1 MNRSAAT
8 WFEIPTT
15 DFERAVRFYE
25 TIFQITMQRMEIPG
39 AQEPIPMA
47 FFPSEGDGSGGAL
60 VYIKEH
66 KPATAGPL
74 LYLNAEP
81 DLTAILGRVET
92 AGGQI
97 IMGKSELPNSFGY
110 MAIFIDTEG
119 NHMALHARLH

>member
-15 DFERAVRFYE
+15 NFERAVKFYE
-25 TIFQITMQRMEIPG
+25 SIFHITMQRMETPG

-47 FFPSEGDGSGGAL
+47 FFPTEGDGSGGAL
-60 VYIKEH
+60 VYIQEH

-74 LYLNAEP
+74 LYLNAQP
-81 DLTAILGRVET
+81 DLTAILERVES
-92 AGGQI
+92 AGGHI

-110 MAIFIDTEG
+110 MAIFIDSEG
-119 NHMALHARLH
+119 NHMGLHSRL